1 MTIIPGIVIHRTEP
15 ASPTVNVKL
24 EKNSRG
30 TNYECTVVGARSPE
44 EAERLLR
51 DLRDRMERVVSGEA
65 ATDTCPECGISSPR
79 HLLDCSHLLAALALQ
94 LGTSLDATDEPE
106 AVEGAAR
113 DG

>member
-65 ATDTCPECGISSPR
+65 ATDTCPECGTDTCPECGISSPR

-106 AVEGAAR
+106 A
-113 DG
+113 